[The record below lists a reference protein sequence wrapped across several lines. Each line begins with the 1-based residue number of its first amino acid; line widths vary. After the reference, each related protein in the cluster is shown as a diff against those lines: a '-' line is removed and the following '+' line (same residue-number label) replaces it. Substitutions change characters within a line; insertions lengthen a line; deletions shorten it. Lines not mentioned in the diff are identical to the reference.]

1 MGKYEKLLAK
11 VMGGDADNNIA
22 FDDLC
27 WLLERRGFEA
37 RIKGSHRSYSFS
49 GLPRPLVIQPRSDGK
64 SKNYQVAL
72 ARVAFSEISSAEV
85 EKI

>member
-11 VMGGDADNNIA
+11 VMSGTADNNIA

-37 RIKGSHRSYSFS
+37 RIKGGHFNFKYPSVRTLSLQRE
-49 GLPRPLVIQPRSDGK
+49 GAQAKG
-64 SKNYQVAL
+64 YQVKQTRETL
-72 ARVAFSEISSAEV
+72 QEVAQIETMEDA
-85 EKI
+85 